1 MLSFIAVLEEGSY
14 RSGAKPFENMD
25 LQVILLLVAGL
36 LIAVALTAPLADRLG
51 LSPTVLLA
59 LVGIAIG
66 LTSMYLM
73 RAEGLGRFASVA
85 NVIVNLPVHPDA
97 FLYIFLPI
105 LVFDAALNIEVRRMM
120 EDAAPI
126 LLLAVVAVLVATV
139 AIGVALIPLVA
150 VPATACF
157 MLGSIVATTDPVAV
171 IAIFRDVG
179 APSRLNRLVEGE
191 SLLNDAVA
199 ITLFVMFMG
208 ALTGG
213 QRLGLSAA
221 AVSFVRSFAGG
232 IAVGYIGARLIAG
245 VLRWLLD
252 MRLAQVTL
260 TLALPYLVY
269 IVAERQLG
277 VSGVVATL
285 TSGLVMSAMAQRRMS
300 PDDWH
305 FLHELWEQ
313 LAFWASSLIFVF
325 ASLLVPRMLFNIGWH
340 DMVLLAVLIG
350 AAMLA
355 RAVVVFGLLPLM
367 ATLHLSQTVSNR
379 FKAVILWGGL
389 RGALTLVL
397 ALSVT
402 ENTRIAPDVQR
413 FVAILAT
420 GFVLFTLLVNG
431 TTLRLLIRLVGLDRL
446 STVDQALRDQ
456 VLRLSRDRISD
467 TVKTIGTDYEFPD
480 ALISDVIRN
489 RAVTEPD
496 LPTDGAALRSGDA
509 GDYRLLLGL
518 AALASHER
526 ELVLHHFGER
536 TMSGRIVEEMLAF
549 VGRLV
554 DRIRAGDPAEYLRT
568 ARHMVDFS
576 PRFRF
581 ALWAHRHLRI
591 EGPLVDRLADRFES
605 LLVQQIVLKELEPY
619 IEEKLVPLL
628 GEKVASMLREVLR
641 GRHEMTGAAVGAL
654 RQQYPAYAEQLERR
668 ILHKTWLRREDVEY
682 RTLFED
688 GVIGPEL
695 YSALRREVQLTRTEV
710 EVRPRLDLG
719 LETRQLIS
727 KVPIFAKLSKVQL
740 DTIAR
745 LLRPRFAVP
754 GEQLIRDGDHA
765 DAMYF
770 ISSGSVQVEVVG
782 QKIRLN
788 PGDFFGEM
796 GLVTGQRRQGDVHAR
811 GYCQLLVLREV
822 DFKNLLR
829 SDHDI
834 QMQIAT
840 VASARSMMN
849 QRASGARTE

>member
-1 MLSFIAVLEEGSY
+1 
-14 RSGAKPFENMD
+14 MD

-36 LIAVALTAPLADRLG
+36 LIAVALTTPIADRLG

-66 LTSMYLM
+66 LTSMCLM
-73 RAEGLGRFASVA
+73 RAEGLGRVASVA
-85 NVIVNLPVHPDA
+85 NVIVNLPFHSEG

-105 LVFDAALNIEVRRMM
+105 LVFEAALNIEVRRMM

-139 AIGVALIPLVA
+139 VIGAALMRLAA
-150 VPATACF
+150 VPAIACF

-208 ALTGG
+208 TLIGG
-213 QRLGLSAA
+213 QRLGLGAA
-221 AVSFVRSFAGG
+221 AMSFVRSFAGG
-232 IAVGYIGARLIAG
+232 IAAGYIGARLIAG

-269 IVAERQLG
+269 IVAERQLE

-340 DMVLLAVLIG
+340 DVMLLALLVG
-350 AAMLA
+350 AALVA
-355 RAVVVFGLLPLM
+355 RASVVFGLLPLM
-367 ATLHLSQTVSNR
+367 TSLRLSPTISNR

-402 ENTRIAPDVQR
+402 ENPRIAPDVQR

-431 TTLRLLIRLVGLDRL
+431 TTLRLLIRLAGLDRL
-446 STVDQALRDQ
+446 SAVDQALRDQ

-467 TVKTIGTDYEFPD
+467 TVKAIGTGYEFPA
-480 ALISDVIRN
+480 ALIADVIRH
-489 RAVTEPD
+489 RATAEAL
-496 LPTDGAALRSGDA
+496 LPSDGAAPRDRDA
-509 GDYRLLLGL
+509 DQYQLLLGL

-526 ELVLHHFGER
+526 ELMLHHFAER
-536 TMSGRIVEEMLAF
+536 TMSGRVVEEMLAF
-549 VGRLV
+549 VGRLI
-554 DRIRAGDPAEYLRT
+554 DRIRAGDPAEYLRA
-568 ARHMVDFS
+568 ARPMVDFS
-576 PRFRF
+576 RQFRF
-581 ALWAHRHLRI
+581 AHWVHRHFRI
-591 EGPLVDRLADRFES
+591 EDPLVDRLADRFES

-628 GEKVASMLREVLR
+628 GESVASMLREVLR
-641 GRHEMTGAAVGAL
+641 SRHDMTGAALEAL
-654 RQQYPAYAEQLERR
+654 RQQYPAYAEELERR
-668 ILHKTWLRREDVEY
+668 ILCKIWLRREDVEY

-695 YSALRREVQLTRTEV
+695 YSALRREVQVTRTEV

-727 KVPIFAKLSKVQL
+727 KVPIFAKLTKVQL

-745 LLRPRFAVP
+745 MLRPRLAVP
-754 GEQLIRDGDHA
+754 GEQLIRDGDRA

-770 ISSGSVQVEVVG
+770 ISSGSVEVEVVG

-829 SDHDI
+829 SDPDI
-834 QMQIAT
+834 QTQIAT
-840 VASARSMMN
+840 KANARSMMN
-849 QRASGARTE
+849 QRASGVRSE

>member
-1 MLSFIAVLEEGSY
+1 MGAVG
-14 RSGAKPFENMD
+14 
-25 LQVILLLVAGL
+25 ILGQLVDFCFR
-36 LIAVALTAPLADRLG
+36 LTARPADAVQYRLARHGVARRADRRG
-51 LSPTVLLA
+51 D
-59 LVGIAIG
+59 VGARG
-66 LTSMYLM
+66 RCVRLTSSDGDVAPEPD
-73 RAEGLGRFASVA
+73 RQQSFQGCNSLGRFA
-85 NVIVNLPVHPDA
+85 
-97 FLYIFLPI
+97 
-105 LVFDAALNIEVRRMM
+105 RRTH
-120 EDAAPI
+120 A
-126 LLLAVVAVLVATV
+126 
-139 AIGVALIPLVA
+139 
-150 VPATACF
+150 
-157 MLGSIVATTDPVAV
+157 
-171 IAIFRDVG
+171 G
-179 APSRLNRLVEGE
+179 A
-191 SLLNDAVA
+191 
-199 ITLFVMFMG
+199 
-208 ALTGG
+208 
-213 QRLGLSAA
+213 
-221 AVSFVRSFAGG
+221 
-232 IAVGYIGARLIAG
+232 
-245 VLRWLLD
+245 
-252 MRLAQVTL
+252 
-260 TLALPYLVY
+260 
-269 IVAERQLG
+269 
-277 VSGVVATL
+277 
-285 TSGLVMSAMAQRRMS
+285 
-300 PDDWH
+300 
-305 FLHELWEQ
+305 
-313 LAFWASSLIFVF
+313 
-325 ASLLVPRMLFNIGWH
+325 
-340 DMVLLAVLIG
+340 
-350 AAMLA
+350 
-355 RAVVVFGLLPLM
+355 
-367 ATLHLSQTVSNR
+367 
-379 FKAVILWGGL
+379 
-389 RGALTLVL
+389 

-402 ENTRIAPDVQR
+402 ENTKIAPDVQR

-467 TVKTIGTDYEFPD
+467 TVKTIGTGYEFPD

-489 RAVTEPD
+489 RAVAAAD
-496 LPTDGAALRSGDA
+496 LPTDGAALCSGDG
-509 GDYRLLLGL
+509 GDYQLLLGL

-549 VGRLV
+549 VGRLI

-628 GEKVASMLREVLR
+628 GDKVASMLREVLR
-641 GRHEMTGAAVGAL
+641 GRHEMTGAALDAL
-654 RQQYPAYAEQLERR
+654 RQQYPAYAEELERR
-668 ILHKTWLRREDVEY
+668 ILYKTWLRREDVEY

-695 YSALRREVQLTRTEV
+695 YSALRREVKLSRTEV

-727 KVPIFAKLSKVQL
+727 KVPIFAKLTRVQL

-770 ISSGSVQVEVVG
+770 ISSGSVEVEVVG

-829 SDHDI
+829 SDQEI

-840 VASARSMMN
+840 VASARSIMN
-849 QRASGARTE
+849 QRASGVRSE

>member
-1 MLSFIAVLEEGSY
+1 
-14 RSGAKPFENMD
+14 MD

-36 LIAVALTAPLADRLG
+36 LIAVALSAPLADRLG

-73 RAEGLGRFASVA
+73 RAEGLGRFAAVA
-85 NVIVNLPVHPDA
+85 NVIVNLPFHSDA

-105 LVFDAALNIEVRRMM
+105 LVFDAALNIEVRRMA
-120 EDAAPI
+120 EDTAPI

-139 AIGVALIPLVA
+139 VIGAALIPLMT
-150 VPATACF
+150 VPAIACF
-157 MLGSIVATTDPVAV
+157 MLASIVATTDPVAV

-191 SLLNDAVA
+191 ALLNDAVA
-199 ITLFVMFMG
+199 ITLFVMFLG
-208 ALTGG
+208 TLIRG
-213 QRLGLSAA
+213 QPLGLGAA

-232 IAVGYIGARLIAG
+232 IAAGYIGARLIAG

-277 VSGVVATL
+277 VSGVMAAL
-285 TSGLVMSAMAQRRMS
+285 TSGLVMSATAQRRMS

-305 FLHELWEQ
+305 FLHDLWEQ

-325 ASLLVPRMLFNIGWH
+325 ASLLVPRMLFNVGWH
-340 DMVLLAVLIG
+340 DVMLLAVLVG
-350 AAMLA
+350 AALVA

-367 ATLHLSQTVSNR
+367 TWLRLSPAISNR

-402 ENTRIAPDVQR
+402 ENKAVAPDVQR

-446 STVDQALRDQ
+446 SAVDQALRDQ

-467 TVKTIGTDYEFPD
+467 TVKALGSGYKFPA
-480 ALISDVIRN
+480 ALIDDVIRHRATAAALLPTEEAAPRD
-489 RAVTEPD
+489 RAVNQ
-496 LPTDGAALRSGDA
+496 
-509 GDYRLLLGL
+509 YQLLLGL

-526 ELVLHHFGER
+526 ELMLHHFADR
-536 TMSGRIVEEMLAF
+536 TMSGRVVEEMLAF
-549 VGRLV
+549 VGRLI
-554 DRIRAGDPAEYLRT
+554 DRIRVGDPAEYLRA
-568 ARHMVDFS
+568 ARPMVDFS
-576 PRFRF
+576 RQFRF
-581 ALWAHRHLRI
+581 AHWVHRHFRI

-619 IEEKLVPLL
+619 VEEKLVPLV
-628 GEKVASMLREVLR
+628 GESVASMLREVLCS
-641 GRHEMTGAAVGAL
+641 RHDMTGVALEAL
-654 RQQYPAYAEQLERR
+654 RQQYPAYAEELERR
-668 ILHKTWLRREDVEY
+668 ILNKIWLRREDVEY
-682 RTLFED
+682 RTLLED

-727 KVPIFAKLSKVQL
+727 KVPIFAKLTEVQL
-740 DTIAR
+740 DTIER
-745 LLRPRFAVP
+745 LLLPRFAVP
-754 GEQLIRDGDHA
+754 GERLIRDGDHA

-770 ISSGSVQVEVVG
+770 ISSGSVEVEVVG
-782 QKIRLN
+782 QKIRLK

-796 GLVTGQRRQGDVHAR
+796 ALVTGQRRQGDVHAR

-829 SDHDI
+829 NDHDI

-849 QRASGARTE
+849 QRASGVRSE